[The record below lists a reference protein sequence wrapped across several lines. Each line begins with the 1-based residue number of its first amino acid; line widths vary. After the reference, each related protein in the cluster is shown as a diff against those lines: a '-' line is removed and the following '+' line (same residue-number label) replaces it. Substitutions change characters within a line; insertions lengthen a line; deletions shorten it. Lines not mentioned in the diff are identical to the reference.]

1 MQDAQRTATN
11 VNRAPTALNSNM
23 IQQPTCRQLIAFR
36 LCDEAP
42 LLDVGIAEEI
52 RLRRCR

>member
-1 MQDAQRTATN
+1 MKDAQRTATN